1 MKHGKIDFHYPRLYA
16 HLQIIKDGFNPG
28 RTGIYV
34 GNTPSGKMI
43 LDMDPN
49 NLLPP
54 EYKTEIISITDNFK
68 EV

>member
-1 MKHGKIDFHYPRLYA
+1 MKHGKIDFRYPKLFA
-16 HLQIIKDGFNPG
+16 HIQVFKEGFNPG
-28 RTGIYV
+28 RTGVYV

-54 EYKTEIISITDNFK
+54 EYKTEIISITDEFQ